1 MATAGLI
8 KMDNKVVTAAQVS
21 GGGFLVF
28 ISKLDLASWSY
39 IAGIS
44 VAVLGLAGSFY
55 WQWRKDKRDALV
67 NAAILNSIREKGV
80 VLNDQHLD

>member
-1 MATAGLI
+1 
-8 KMDNKVVTAAQVS
+8 MDNKIVTAAQVS
-21 GGGFLVF
+21 GGGFLVW

-44 VAVLGLAGSFY
+44 VAIIGLAASFY

-67 NAAILNSIREKGV
+67 NAAILNSIRERGV
-80 VLNDQHLD
+80 VLNDEHLD

>member
-1 MATAGLI
+1 M
-8 KMDNKVVTAAQVS
+8 MDNKVVTAAQVS